1 VPTTPGHHLEA
12 RLIALE
18 MLFRGM
24 LAGIISKA
32 FDPVAEVERM
42 AEEFRSTANCLRVG
56 AGDDHAEHMRGL
68 IVARVDE
75 IFDAIRGRVLRDAEI
90 QAARAGKKN

>member
-1 VPTTPGHHLEA
+1 MTDHLEA

-24 LAGIISKA
+24 LTGIVSRA
-32 FDPVAEVERM
+32 FDPVSEVERM
-42 AEEFRSTANCLRVG
+42 ADEFRSTAGALRVG
-56 AGDDHAEHMRGL
+56 TGDGRAELMRVL

-75 IFDAIRGRVLRDAEI
+75 IFDAVRGRVLRDIEI
-90 QAARAGKKN
+90 QAAQAKRN